1 MTSNEI
7 NILGNLINTTWGKY
21 SSPAG
26 NWSITCSLAGENM
39 TMKYTM
45 IVYFAS
51 EQSLRDQV
59 IRCAEEAK
67 QKLADHLS
75 KIKSDFK
82 EASGKTLKVSN
93 ERAADDIELIQATA
107 RSPRKIAYYRMNST
121 VTLT

>member
-26 NWSITCSLAGENM
+26 NWSITCSLAGESM
-39 TMKYTM
+39 TLKYTT

-59 IRCAEEAK
+59 VRCAEEAK
-67 QKLADHLS
+67 QRLTDHLS
-75 KIKSDFK
+75 KVKSEFK
-82 EASGKTLKVSN
+82 DATGKTLKISN
-93 ERAADDIELIQATA
+93 ERSADDVELIQATA
-107 RSPRKIAYYRMNST
+107 QSPRKIAYYRMNSI
-121 VTLT
+121 VALS